1 MENTRTILSTLNAD
15 PFIGFFFALTA
26 KDDETT
32 NGRNVFSVTILTLVS
47 SLFLLW
53 RIAVNLKGGQEGLQ
67 LKETF
72 HWLQNPHIDIVFGID
87 IFSVLVIAADHYAVR
102 IG

>member
-1 MENTRTILSTLNAD
+1 MENTLTILSTLIAV

-47 SLFLLW
+47 SPRLDNRRKDFMMS
-53 RIAVNLKGGQEGLQ
+53 AEGE
-67 LKETF
+67 KNGK
-72 HWLQNPHIDIVFGID
+72 QNKCH
-87 IFSVLVIAADHYAVR
+87 ADS
-102 IG
+102 G